1 MPAKAIM
8 FMGTG
13 SDVGKSLIVAGLARA
28 FANKGLRVA
37 PFKPQNM
44 SNNAAVTED
53 GGEIGRAQALQARAA
68 RIPASVHMNPV
79 LLKPESDTGSQVV
92 VQGKA
97 SGRATARDYHALKP
111 KLLGAVRESFA
122 ILKRDADLV
131 LVEGAGSPAEINL
144 RSGDIAN
151 MGFAIPERVPVVLIA
166 DIERGGAIASIVGTL
181 TVLEQDERAAIAG
194 CLVNKFRGDATL
206 FDSGIAEIERRA
218 VPCLGVIPY
227 FVRARDLPP
236 EDSVGLEQRHAGRT
250 GTIKIRVPRLPRIAN
265 TDDLDPLAAE
275 PDVDLAMLEQGDA
288 LPGDCDVVL
297 LPGSKA
303 TLGDLAA
310 LRANGWDI
318 DIAAH
323 HRRGGWVVGLCG
335 GYQMLGSKIAD
346 PAGLEGPA
354 QEAPGLGL
362 LDATTVLAHEKTL
375 RRIDSRDAITGL
387 PIAGYE
393 IHLGE
398 TWSNE
403 APLLSFDDM
412 PEGAR
417 SADGR
422 VIGSYIHGLFA
433 SDRYRASFLAQIR
446 ARTDSGL
453 AYEARID
460 ATLDAL
466 ADHIAKVVD
475 LDRLLELAR

>member
-1 MPAKAIM
+1 MAAKAIM

-28 FANKGLRVA
+28 FANRGLRVV

-79 LLKPESDTGSQVV
+79 LLKPESDTGSQIVV
-92 VQGKA
+92 HGQVTERA
-97 SGRATARDYHALKP
+97 SARDYHALKP
-111 KLLGAVRESFA
+111 KLLGAVRDSFA
-122 ILKRDADLV
+122 RLKAQADLV

-144 RSGDIAN
+144 REGDIAN
-151 MGFAIPERVPVVLIA
+151 MGFAIPENVPVVLIA

-181 TVLEQDERAAIAG
+181 AVLEQDERAAIVG
-194 CLVNKFRGDATL
+194 CLINKFRGDATL
-206 FDSGIAEIERRA
+206 FDSGVAEIERRA
-218 VPCLGVIPY
+218 VSCLGVIPY
-227 FVRARDLPP
+227 FARARDLPP
-236 EDSVGLEQRHAGRT
+236 EDSVGLEQRHAGRA

-275 PDVDLAMLEQGDA
+275 PDVDLALLEPGDA

-323 HRRGGWVVGLCG
+323 RRRGGWVIGLCG
-335 GYQMLGSKIAD
+335 GYQMLGGKIAD
-346 PAGLEGPA
+346 PAGLEGAA
-354 QEAPGLGL
+354 QEAAGLGL
-362 LDATTVLAHEKTL
+362 LDATTVLAREKTL
-375 RRIDSRDAITGL
+375 RRVEARDAITGL

-403 APLLSFDDM
+403 APLLSLDGV

-417 SADGR
+417 SEDGR

-433 SDRYRASFLAQIR
+433 SDRYRASFLAQVR
-446 ARTDSGL
+446 ARADSGL
-453 AYEARID
+453 AYEARVD

-466 ADHIAKVVD
+466 ADHIAKAVD

>member
-28 FANKGLRVA
+28 FANRGLRVA

-181 TVLEQDERAAIAG
+181 AVLEPDERAAIVG
-194 CLVNKFRGDATL
+194 CLINKFRGDPSL
-206 FDSGIAEIERRA
+206 FESGVAEIERRA
-218 VPCLGVIPY
+218 LPCLGVIPY
-227 FVRARDLPP
+227 FGRTRDLPP
-236 EDSVGLEQRHAGRT
+236 EDSVGLEQRHAGRA

-310 LRANGWDI
+310 LRDNGWDI

-346 PAGLEGPA
+346 PVGLEGPA

-362 LDATTVLAHEKTL
+362 LDATTVLAREKTL

-403 APLLSFDDM
+403 APLLSLDGVS
-412 PEGAR
+412 EGAR

-422 VIGSYIHGLFA
+422 VVGSYIHGLFA
-433 SDRYRASFLAQIR
+433 SDRYRAAFLAQIR

-466 ADHIAKVVD
+466 ADHIAKAVD